1 VTDKLNQGSRSGP
14 ESQQE
19 SEAWKDAQPRAT
31 YSAVRLSSG
40 KLLPIEVRLGR
51 RVLRYIP
58 AESAEGKR
66 LIAEERVEI
75 INAGSAAD

>member
-1 VTDKLNQGSRSGP
+1 MMNEPD
-14 ESQQE
+14 
-19 SEAWKDAQPRAT
+19 PRRGHGKWNDGTPRTT

-58 AESAEGKR
+58 AESVEGKR
-66 LIAEERVEI
+66 LLAEQRVEVI
-75 INAGSAAD
+75 SAGSGD

>member
-1 VTDKLNQGSRSGP
+1 MTDKLDPRPQRGSAERNDG
-14 ESQQE
+14 
-19 SEAWKDAQPRAT
+19 QPRAT

-66 LIAEERVEI
+66 LLAEERVEI
-75 INAGSAAD
+75 IHAGAAGD

>member
-1 VTDKLNQGSRSGP
+1 MTDKLNPRPGSRPGA
-14 ESQQE
+14 ESAETNE
-19 SEAWKDAQPRAT
+19 SMPRAS

-66 LIAEERVEI
+66 LLAEERVEI
-75 INAGSAAD
+75 INAGSVD